1 MEKDL
6 VKFNEKIEFLNSKDI
21 CRYIDEKGNLIMLP
35 LSQLFLS
42 CEFLELEE
50 PQLKI
55 AIFQGEV
62 DKSLEYEKATILRKK
77 DKFEVTKNEKDK
89 GTIIETEVE
98 VSKIWVVRNGLKL
111 AKSYNKMDEAISY
124 VKDYNDNLMKI
135 AKLIEE

>member
-55 AIFQGEV
+55 AIFLV
-62 DKSLEYEKATILRKK
+62 L
-77 DKFEVTKNEKDK
+77 
-89 GTIIETEVE
+89 
-98 VSKIWVVRNGLKL
+98 
-111 AKSYNKMDEAISY
+111 
-124 VKDYNDNLMKI
+124 
-135 AKLIEE
+135 